1 VSLPQRL
8 ELNRS
13 RDTRALFAEALRVYG
28 RNLPAF
34 LGIAAAI
41 VIPVDLIVS
50 GIGLKQLT
58 GPYDES
64 PAVGEAVVS
73 TLVSFLVT
81 APLITA
87 TCVHALR
94 RLAGGES
101 PRAGRSL
108 TDGLEAFTP
117 IFLAVA
123 LAAAGIA
130 AGLLL
135 IVPGIYLAI
144 RWYFVPQAV
153 VIEGR
158 RGAAALKASGEVVR
172 GLWWRAF
179 GVVLLA
185 NLVAALPALA
195 LLSPFTALAKSADR
209 ELWRLVGEALA
220 TTLTTPFVALVSILL
235 WYDLRNRRRG
245 VA

>member
-1 VSLPQRL
+1 VSPRHRL
-8 ELNRS
+8 ELNRT
-13 RDTRALFAEALRVYG
+13 RDIPALFAEALRVYG

-41 VIPVDLIVS
+41 VIPVNLIVS

-58 GPYDES
+58 GPYDQS
-64 PAVGEAVVS
+64 PSVGEAVVS
-73 TLVSFLVT
+73 TFVSFLVT

-87 TCVHALR
+87 TCVYALR

-108 TDGLEAFTP
+108 TDGLEAFAP
-117 IFLAVA
+117 IFLAVV

-135 IVPGIYLAI
+135 ILPGIYLAI

-153 VIEGR
+153 VIDGR
-158 RGAAALKASGEVVR
+158 RGTAALKASGDVVR

-185 NLVAALPALA
+185 NLAAALPALA

-235 WYDLRNRRRG
+235 WYDLRSRG
-245 VA
+245 RGAG